1 MPSRVLGGMAEFDE
15 TLRQRCTVQGT
26 RTANQLMK
34 YEPKLFTISVVAL
47 DVDEL
52 ELGKHHIDLSRLL
65 PEEVDASQGTHSWS
79 TNFELSG
86 MAKGSNLIVT
96 FNYDLLHQETS
107 EESDDTLKT
116 ISHNKPSTPSHMNPS
131 SGKAGSSLPAGDKAY
146 KVGTAAENASLHKNE
161 ASRVA
166 IEENENNNKDLSE
179 DWSDS
184 QEAWDSHPEE
194 EKLHEEDRF
203 INDLSV
209 DLDDEVDLVAGEFLD
224 MLDFGLSPGGSNS
237 EGEPDSPRARLLKQF
252 QQDTLFGGEVDFR
265 LDNSVPSERGKLF
278 GTTEERY
285 PGGLHSTIRGEEV
298 ARSYDSED
306 GLQMAS
312 IMEAAELELQKAAQS
327 ARSKSRAKEL
337 EDEET
342 QALMQSWGL
351 SETSFHDSRSK
362 SKDGLGNPVFGPHL
376 PPLGKG
382 LGSVLYLEDGGSLR
396 SMSPSHLSKNK
407 ASGSLVMQSSK
418 PVVVPSAMGSSAVDI
433 LRHLASLGPETL
445 AKQAMAAMPLED
457 ITGKVADEVI
467 TMGSSTPHAS
477 GQRGNW
483 HPNST
488 QSSKKGGYDDYVSL
502 EDLAPLAMQN
512 VEALA
517 IDGLKVQADVA
528 EEEAPSYLD
537 AAAWGILG
545 DSKKGDKD
553 NIRLSHDVA
562 GMHFENLQLG
572 ENKLSD
578 VKSGPLSMA
587 LTIEEWSKLDA
598 GIVDDDPNSKERSL
612 AILAAHNAGC
622 QDWQLTKKDGKG
634 HGKRPGNMGNTLM
647 IAMLVQLRD
656 PLQNFEPVGAPM
668 LTLIQAERVMLPPKP
683 RFGRNVSV
691 TGNSEVDDDLPET
704 IPQKEEAPQFKLTG
718 VHMSGLKGLDDEADS
733 NKGTET
739 QKKGWGSQKQL
750 QSGSRWLAAQGMKKG
765 SKPSLLKGK
774 PAPSTAQTKVK
785 PGETLWSISARVNGS
800 GHKWRDLAALN
811 PHIRNPD
818 VIFTNDTIRTRTPS
832 NIDMD

>member
-1 MPSRVLGGMAEFDE
+1 MPPKSGSKAEEQFKQQTEALKNKPKSSHQPRFLHSSSTPSSRDAPKDSKSSFSRKPAAASDLLPKRTPKEPPRSSSIAPAPPKVWSSQPTINKTADSLKPPSQPEKKGFWNWRPFRAAALSSPSIDTPQRFHVLYSLHVHSIQNIPVSLNGLRLIVHWNRKEEGLQTMPSRVLGGMAEFDE

-483 HPNST
+483 
-488 QSSKKGGYDDYVSL
+488 
-502 EDLAPLAMQN
+502 
-512 VEALA
+512 
-517 IDGLKVQADVA
+517 
-528 EEEAPSYLD
+528 
-537 AAAWGILG
+537 
-545 DSKKGDKD
+545 
-553 NIRLSHDVA
+553 
-562 GMHFENLQLG
+562 
-572 ENKLSD
+572 
-578 VKSGPLSMA
+578 
-587 LTIEEWSKLDA
+587 
-598 GIVDDDPNSKERSL
+598 
-612 AILAAHNAGC
+612 
-622 QDWQLTKKDGKG
+622 
-634 HGKRPGNMGNTLM
+634 
-647 IAMLVQLRD
+647 
-656 PLQNFEPVGAPM
+656 
-668 LTLIQAERVMLPPKP
+668 
-683 RFGRNVSV
+683 
-691 TGNSEVDDDLPET
+691 
-704 IPQKEEAPQFKLTG
+704 
-718 VHMSGLKGLDDEADS
+718 
-733 NKGTET
+733 
-739 QKKGWGSQKQL
+739 
-750 QSGSRWLAAQGMKKG
+750 
-765 SKPSLLKGK
+765 
-774 PAPSTAQTKVK
+774 
-785 PGETLWSISARVNGS
+785 
-800 GHKWRDLAALN
+800 
-811 PHIRNPD
+811 
-818 VIFTNDTIRTRTPS
+818 
-832 NIDMD
+832 